1 MNSAAAIAA
10 THLEETFAFLQD
22 LVGINSFTTNPAGI
36 RDVALRIAKQFEGLG
51 FTSVLHPPIDP
62 AHGPHL
68 SLRRAAPPG
77 APSVAL
83 ISHLDTVFPAEEEE
97 RFNFRYRR
105 EGRRIYGPGSNDI
118 KGGTALI
125 WLNLL
130 TLRAVAPELFESVN
144 WYVLHNAC
152 EEVIS
157 TDFGRVCREVLPADT
172 RACLIFEG
180 DGNTGEDWTLVRS
193 RKGRGVFRIDVQGR
207 ASHAGSAHREGI
219 NAITHLARIVTSLEA
234 LTDYSENV
242 TVNVGSIRGGT
253 VVNRVPHEAS
263 VELEMRAFAPETFA
277 RVKNQILAHASPHL
291 PRVVVHANDETR
303 PWPRNAA
310 TDELLAV
317 WERAAL
323 AEGVK
328 LNSQDRGGLSDGNA
342 LWDLWPTLDG
352 LGPRGENCHCAE
364 SSPDGSKVP
373 EWVDAD
379 SFVPKVALN
388 CRALSLLLAPS

>member
-1 MNSAAAIAA
+1 
-10 THLEETFAFLQD
+10 
-22 LVGINSFTTNPAGI
+22 
-36 RDVALRIAKQFEGLG
+36 VALRIAEQFEGLG
-51 FTSVLHPPIDP
+51 FNSVLHAP
-62 AHGPHL
+62 AEPNHGPHL

-77 APSVAL
+77 SPSIAL

-130 TLRAVAPELFESVN
+130 TLRAIAPELFESVN

-157 TDFGRVCREVLPADT
+157 NDFTRVCREVLPSDT

-180 DGNTGEDWTLVRS
+180 DGNTGDDWTLVRS
-193 RKGRGVFRIDVQGR
+193 RKGRGVFRVDVQGR
-207 ASHAGSAHREGI
+207 ASHAGSSHREGI
-219 NAITHLARIVTSLEA
+219 NAIAHLSRIVTSLEA
-234 LTDYSENV
+234 LTDYNDKV
-242 TVNVGSIRGGT
+242 TVNVGWIRGGT

-263 VELEMRAFAPETFA
+263 AKLEMRAFAPEVFA
-277 RVKNQILAHASPHL
+277 RVKEQILAHASDKL
-291 PRVVVHANDETR
+291 PKVLVHAHDETR
-303 PWPRNAA
+303 PWPRNEG
-310 TDELLAV
+310 TDGLLSF
-317 WERAAL
+317 WERAAA

-328 LNSQDRGGLSDGNA
+328 LDSQDRGGLSDGNA

-364 SSPDGSKVP
+364 RSEDGSKDQ

-388 CRALSLLLAPS
+388 CRAISMMLDEG